1 MRYIKLLVAALILS
15 LSTYSVSAQTD
26 YKWKKYYMEAGI
38 LGGGSYYLGDA
49 NKTPFNYMLPTGG
62 LFLKYKF
69 DGRWEAKLQSTVGQ
83 AGIGEINGVM
93 RNTTFLDFALLAEF
107 NFFNYASMR
116 LEPGSSRVT
125 PYIFAG
131 LGMSLFNKESAP
143 IVPFGLGMKWYIA
156 DRLNLGLYWSTQK
169 VIYNDNFD
177 LIDNPLKLKKGFW
190 INNDWYSTLAVYFSV
205 NFWEV
210 CPTCIDGRGNK
221 KRSR

>member
-49 NKTPFNYMLPTGG
+49 NKIPFNYMLPTGG

-69 DGRWEAKLQSTVGQ
+69 DGHWELKLQSTVGQ
-83 AGIGEINGVM
+83 AGIGIFDGVM
-93 RNTTFLDFALLAEF
+93 QKTTFGDLALIAEF

-131 LGMSLFNKESAP
+131 LGASIFNKGGAP
-143 IVPFGLGMKWYIA
+143 ILPFGLGVKWYFA

-169 VIYNDNFD
+169 TLYNDNFD
-177 LIDNPLKLKKGFW
+177 LIDNPLKLRKGLW

-205 NFWEV
+205 NFWEI
-210 CPTCIDGRGNK
+210 CPTCIDGRDNK